1 MRKKI
6 EKQYGRAVRTI
17 MKSVNPVKKLIIK
30 TSCLVHK
37 VINEKALELIL
48 KEGYEEQYNF
58 YKNNINKMNAGT
70 VWADQD
76 FKSTNHFFHFREE
89 KGLFGFSNALVECT
103 KYFTMAIELNKSN
116 QLDKSLFY
124 FGAACHLVQDA
135 TVPQHV
141 NNRLLNSHRNFE
153 LWIMDRVVNDNILI
167 NPVKIKSYEKVEDY
181 IKENAKFANII
192 YEKYNNI
199 EIKEERYESIATK
212 IIEEAVQTTAGIMLD
227 FYKMLSLN

>member
-6 EKQYGRAVRTI
+6 EKQYGRAVRSI

-48 KEGYEEQYNF
+48 KEGFEEQYNF

-76 FKSTNHFFHFREE
+76 FKSTNHFFHFKEE

-103 KYFTMAIELNKSN
+103 KYFTIAIKLNRSE

-153 LWIMDRVVNDNILI
+153 LWIMDRVVNNNISI

>member
-1 MRKKI
+1 
-6 EKQYGRAVRTI
+6 

-48 KEGYEEQYNF
+48 KEGFEEQYNF

-76 FKSTNHFFHFREE
+76 FKSTNHFFHFKEE

-103 KYFTMAIELNKSN
+103 KYFTMAIELNRSE

-153 LWIMDRVVNDNILI
+153 LWIMDRVVNNNISI

-199 EIKEERYESIATK
+199 EMKEERYESIATK